1 MASCHHSARI
11 AFLFFLL
18 LAIPEM
24 QECSRP
30 FAPDQADTVLV
41 HNDNWI
47 SNLVEA
53 VDDGTAE
60 HGSGA
65 TPIHNPMVRDIRGSR
80 LLLFVKS
87 PPLPPPSNPCCT
99 GGN

>member
-1 MASCHHSARI
+1 MASCHYSARI

-24 QECSRP
+24 QECSRA
-30 FAPDQADTVLV
+30 FAPDQDTVLV

-47 SNLVEA
+47 SNLESVN
-53 VDDGTAE
+53 DGTAE
-60 HGSGA
+60 HESAA
-65 TPIHNPMVRDIRGSR
+65 TPIHNPMVRDIRGRS
-80 LLLFVKS
+80 LLPAVKGD
-87 PPLPPPSNPCCT
+87 PPPPPSNPCCK

>member
-24 QECSRP
+24 QECSRA
-30 FAPDQADTVLV
+30 FAPDQAHTVLV
-41 HNDNWI
+41 HNDNLI
-47 SNLVEA
+47 SNLVS

-60 HGSGA
+60 HGSAA
-65 TPIHNPMVRDIRGSR
+65 TPIHNPMVRDIRGRR
-80 LLLFVKS
+80 LLPAVKGD
-87 PPLPPPSNPCCT
+87 PPPPPFNPCCK